1 MRVAVNTR
9 FLLPQRMEGF
19 GVFTHE
25 ILRRMT
31 IAHPEHEF
39 VFLFDRPFSQE
50 FIYNANVIPEVVA
63 PQARHPVLWYLWFE
77 WSLPQVFK
85 KYKPD
90 VFLSPDGYLSLQSR
104 VPSVPV
110 IHDLAFE
117 HYPEAVPWLVRRY
130 YRYFFPRFAERA
142 DAIATVSGYS
152 KQDLVQ
158 QYQLPPD
165 KIRVIYNGVSERF
178 QPLSPEEQQAVKAE
192 LTQGHDY
199 FIYVGAIH
207 QRKNVPNLLRAFEQ
221 FKHTTGSPVKLVIA
235 GRKAWGNA
243 ELERLYKGLSCKA
256 DILFTGSTEQAA
268 LARYVGAAL
277 ALTYISYFEGFGIPL
292 LEAMQCHVPV
302 ITSSA
307 ASMPEVAG
315 QAGLINDPDDV
326 EGIAKSMAALTTD
339 AQLYARL
346 VSNAKVQ
353 CARFSWD
360 QTAERLW
367 HVLEKAAFS

>member
-9 FLLPQRMEGF
+9 FLLSQRMEGF

-50 FIYNANVIPEVVA
+50 FIYNTNVIPEVVA

-142 DAIATVSGYS
+142 DAIATVSSYS

-165 KIRVIYNGVSERF
+165 KIRVIYNGASERF
-178 QPLSPEEQQAVKAE
+178 QPLSPEEQHAVKAE

>member
-1 MRVAVNTR
+1 MRIAVNTR
-9 FLLPQRMEGF
+9 FLLPHRMEGF

-25 ILRRMT
+25 TLSRIT
-31 IAHPEHEF
+31 AAHPEHEF
-39 VFLFDRPFSQE
+39 LFLFDRPFSPQ
-50 FIYNANVIPEVVA
+50 FVYHSNVIPKVVA

-77 WSLPQVFK
+77 WAIPRVLQQ
-85 KYKPD
+85 YRPD
-90 VFLSPDGYLSLQSR
+90 VFLSPDGYLSLKTDTR
-104 VPSVPV
+104 SVPV

-117 HYPEAVPWLVRRY
+117 HYPAAVPWLVRRY
-130 YRYFFPRFAERA
+130 YQYCFPKFAA
-142 DAIATVSGYS
+142 KAHAIATVSEYS

-158 QYQLPPD
+158 QYQLPPA
-165 KIRVIYNGVSERF
+165 KISVIYNGASAHFR
-178 QPLSPEEQQAVKAE
+178 PLSPEEQQAVKAE
-192 LTQGHDY
+192 LTQGYDY

-243 ELERLYKGLSCKA
+243 ELERLYEGLSCKA
-256 DILFTGSTEQAA
+256 DIRFTGSVEQEQ
-268 LARYVGAAL
+268 LARYVGAAR

-302 ITSSA
+302 ITSN
-307 ASMPEVAG
+307 ASSLPEVAG
-315 QAGLINDPDDV
+315 PAGLTNDPDDV
-326 EGIAKSMAALTTD
+326 EGIAESMAALAMN
-339 AQLYARL
+339 AQLHARL
-346 VSNAKVQ
+346 VRNAKVQ

-367 HVLEKAAFS
+367 HVLEKAAIS